1 MKLIFI
7 RHAEPDYEHDTI
19 TEKGWREAELLSD
32 RISKL
37 DVKQFY
43 CSPLGRAK
51 DTASVTLKKM
61 QREAITYD
69 WLGEFPAVI
78 KDPDGLSKGCAWDL
92 LPHFWTN
99 ESTLYDKDNWFNQP
113 LMKEG
118 KADIYNKAVIDGF
131 NALLAEHGYKRH
143 GRYYITDEGNTDTLV
158 FFCHLGVQLVI
169 LSHLLGIAAPVLW
182 QGFFIAPTAVTTVAS
197 EERVKG
203 EVYFRCKGLG
213 DISHLY
219 VAGEP
224 ISNSGSF
231 QEIYK

>member
-19 TEKGWREAELLSD
+19 TEKGWREAELLSH

-37 DVKQFY
+37 DVKEFY

-51 DTASVTLKKM
+51 DTASLTLEKTHR
-61 QREAITYD
+61 QAESLD
-69 WLGEFPAVI
+69 WLREFPAVAN
-78 KDPDGLSKGCAWDL
+78 DPDGLSKGCAWDL
-92 LPHFWTN
+92 LPHYWTN
-99 ESTLYDKDNWFNQP
+99 QPALYDKDNWFNQS
-113 LMKEG
+113 LMKDG
-118 KADIYNKAVIDGF
+118 KADVCYKAVTDGF
-131 NALLAEHGYKRH
+131 DKLLAEHGYKRN
-143 GRYYITDEGNTDTLV
+143 GRFYKTDKGNTDTLV
-158 FFCHLGVQLVI
+158 FFCHLGLQLVI
-169 LSHLLGIAAPVLW
+169 ISHLLGIAAPVLW
-182 QGFFIAPTAVTTVAS
+182 QGFFIAPTAVTTLVT

-203 EVYFRCKGLG
+203 EAYFRCKGLG

-219 VAGEP
+219 LAGEP